1 MEMRKAEDAI
11 RNRLLHTH
19 LSTGRDLLAIKA
31 KLEHGLFTAW
41 VHDALGIKMRTAENH
56 MAAAQLVDENA
67 KFAHLPL
74 PLVNAVAQA
83 PEAMRPE
90 IIGLVLDGTMMEAT
104 QVRDRVREKREA
116 DKRATAL
123 AKMSSKKRNHIYSE
137 KLKRKSKVKNGTVSG
152 SRKHAPSLKP
162 YATKSALTHYAT

>member
-1 MEMRKAEDAI
+1 M
-11 RNRLLHTH
+11 
-19 LSTGRDLLAIKA
+19 
-31 KLEHGLFTAW
+31 
-41 VHDALGIKMRTAENH
+41 HDALGIKMRTAENH

-123 AKMSSKKRNHIYSE
+123 AKMSSKKRKSHLQREAEAKEQSE
-137 KLKRKSKVKNGTVSG
+137 KWDREREQDAARARAIVEALRDKVGLDALRDVIAAYAECDKRKCTYRFWEAFKEIANPETPTV
-152 SRKHAPSLKP
+152 H
-162 YATKSALTHYAT
+162 